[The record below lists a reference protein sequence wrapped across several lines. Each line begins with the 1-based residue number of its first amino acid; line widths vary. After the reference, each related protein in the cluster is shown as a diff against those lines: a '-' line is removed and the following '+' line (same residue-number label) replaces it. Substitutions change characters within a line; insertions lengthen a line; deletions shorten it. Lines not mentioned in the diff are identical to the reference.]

1 MAGFFFCLASANGAG
16 LLFCPAAMQPIQA
29 FTARFV
35 LFMQLYSS
43 HSKTAHVALQA
54 LFLRFS
60 LFHRPRYQN
69 DTSGYNTTC
78 DTLEHITATQH
89 LQRIPDTI
97 ATPRRCIAQHSRPII
112 IMYIRAY
119 PCYRSMP
126 DCATY
131 RRPCKPGG
139 SACIRLASC
148 TGSARRLA
156 ILHRVSLAPSTRR
169 GSPAAGARRAELLAA
184 CRRFSFRA
192 VAR

>member
-1 MAGFFFCLASANGAG
+1 MAGFFFCLASANDAG

-35 LFMQLYSS
+35 PFMQLYSS
-43 HSKTAHVALQA
+43 HRKTTHRALQWR
-54 LFLRFS
+54 FLQFTPFYR
-60 LFHRPRYQN
+60 RRYQT
-69 DTSGYNTTC
+69 DTSGYNIARA
-78 DTLEHITATQH
+78 TLERLPAPG
-89 LQRIPDTI
+89 RPAPIPDTI

-139 SACIRLASC
+139 VSMLPTPGI
-148 TGSARRLA
+148 
-156 ILHRVSLAPSTRR
+156 SLAP
-169 GSPAAGARRAELLAA
+169 G
-184 CRRFSFRA
+184 
-192 VAR
+192 

>member
-1 MAGFFFCLASANGAG
+1 MAGLFFCLASANGAG

-35 LFMQLYSS
+35 PFMQLYSS
-43 HSKTAHVALQA
+43 HRKTAHVALQA

-60 LFHRPRYQN
+60 LFHRPRYQT

-112 IMYIRAY
+112 IMYIRVQ

-126 DCATY
+126 DGATH
-131 RRPCKPGG
+131 RRPCQPGG
-139 SACIRLASC
+139 VSMLPTPGISMAPGWSGI
-148 TGSARRLA
+148 
-156 ILHRVSLAPSTRR
+156 SLALCFLPGT
-169 GSPAAGARRAELLAA
+169 AARNHWRLPPYL
-184 CRRFSFRA
+184 FSGFRPIA
-192 VAR
+192 NKGEQ

>member
-54 LFLRFS
+54 LFLRFP
-60 LFHRPRYQN
+60 LFHRPRYQT

-139 SACIRLASC
+139 VSMPPTPGI
-148 TGSARRLA
+148 
-156 ILHRVSLAPSTRR
+156 SLAP
-169 GSPAAGARRAELLAA
+169 G
-184 CRRFSFRA
+184 
-192 VAR
+192 

>member
-60 LFHRPRYQN
+60 LFHRPRYQT

-112 IMYIRAY
+112 IMYIRASNS
-119 PCYRSMP
+119 RS
-126 DCATY
+126 
-131 RRPCKPGG
+131 
-139 SACIRLASC
+139 
-148 TGSARRLA
+148 
-156 ILHRVSLAPSTRR
+156 V
-169 GSPAAGARRAELLAA
+169 PAGIVVANSR
-184 CRRFSFRA
+184 SFFNKII
-192 VAR
+192 VE